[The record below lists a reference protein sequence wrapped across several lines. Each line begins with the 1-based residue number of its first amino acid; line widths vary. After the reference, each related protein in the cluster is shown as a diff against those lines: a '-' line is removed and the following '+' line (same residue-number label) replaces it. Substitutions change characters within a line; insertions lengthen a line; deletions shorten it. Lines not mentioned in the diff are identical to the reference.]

1 MEPPT
6 FWVKSEQRDI
16 SKKARCAL
24 TGLKGVFAVAD
35 DVIVIGCG
43 ETEEEAMQN
52 HEKNLTNLQERGRE
66 QGMRLN
72 EEKAALRKTSISFM
86 GHSVTNKGIEAG
98 PPKKTAI
105 TKMPIPNDV
114 SGVKRLRGM
123 VPVA

>member
-1 MEPPT
+1 
-6 FWVKSEQRDI
+6 
-16 SKKARCAL
+16 
-24 TGLKGVFAVAD
+24 
-35 DVIVIGCG
+35 
-43 ETEEEAMQN
+43 MQN

-72 EEKAALRKTSISFM
+72 EEKAAFRKTSISFM

-98 PPKKTAI
+98 PQKVTAI